1 MCKFKRATTMA
12 LACAML
18 LSLLPMAV
26 PKASAAS
33 SSTLANV
40 TETYV
45 DASDGSEVSKA
56 ETYSVTHKE
65 RSPQKIADYTYQDYS
80 ESVERV
86 YSHKDLNYIYGYPDK
101 PVRPDRPMSRGEA
114 AAVFYRLYDGS
125 YPDAKRGMSENT
137 FSDLDK
143 SLWCYKEVEMLYN
156 IGSING
162 YGDGTLRPNA
172 PVTRAEFAAWAAR
185 WSGLDYSG
193 EAKFSDVTTDHWAY
207 GEINAA
213 VAAGWVDG
221 YPDGTFKPDQNI
233 ERVEVMKLVNRM
245 VNRSITTEALEKLGA
260 VNPYTDLVTTHWG
273 YPQVMEATI
282 PHSGADWHGT
292 SYNDGKFNVI
302 IERFV
307 DEDGKEL
314 AKTVISKGKD
324 EATTKE
330 GPGYNYL
337 GYIRHITYVY
347 KKGAAA
353 PYITKSA
360 NVDETYEGKDIEYT
374 VTIGNKKEAHA
385 AWKNV
390 TMTDKLPEGVK
401 LVDGSVYL
409 NKKSAEYTLKDGTLS
424 VKVGDVA
431 EGKEAVVT
439 FKVNVQK
446 GMAGKT
452 IINTAVAKGDNGTAE
467 DKSYTAT
474 DKGVIINQGDIK
486 PSVEKK
492 ANKKNASVGD
502 QITYTITA
510 SNAKDATYKITDAV
524 VTDTLPQGLSFRH
537 GSVQV
542 NGTSAAYAYGEDDRQ
557 LRVGLGDI
565 EPGESVKVT
574 FAVEV
579 TREAYGSTIKNVAV
593 LSGSNII
600 DVSDEDEGIVIADGK
615 TRPTLTKQAS
625 KKTAEVGDSITY
637 TLTAGNAE
645 NATVAIENATIT
657 DILPQGLEFKSGSV
671 QVNGKS
677 VSGTIYDDET
687 RTLTV
692 PVGNIDVDASVKVS
706 FMVTVTKDAYGK
718 TIKNVAVLGS
728 DNGPDVKAEDPGV
741 NIGDGKAKPS
751 IEKTS
756 NKKEASVGDRIE
768 YTLKVSNEAT
778 ATVDLENPVIT
789 DVIPTGLDFVDGS
802 VYVNGKAS
810 KDYNYSDT
818 DRILTINLKNI
829 APDTTVEVKLSAKVN
844 DTAFKTTIQNLA
856 TLTCDNGER
865 KQDTD
870 DGVIIPDGRAQLDI
884 SKVADNRTPKV
895 GERVTYTMKVGNVAG
910 APVPARNV
918 QVSDTIP
925 EGLTFAGIVQI
936 DGYSATYSFQD
947 GKMVIPVGD
956 IAAGYTRTVTAEFV
970 VNENAYGKTITN
982 VAVASADN
990 AEDKPATDAGVN
1002 VPEGAPDGY
1011 VSQKTVS
1018 KSNAKVGD
1026 TLRYSFRLQ
1035 NGAAATAAWENATIT
1050 DTLPDGLSFAA
1061 NVKMNGTSTTNY
1073 SWDEDSRTIVMTA
1086 PSIEA
1091 GQAVTFSFDVTV
1103 DEGMQGKYVVN
1114 TAIVKGPDGQP
1125 DIPVSDP
1132 GTQIDPGT
1140 VEPFSSKTA
1149 NKDKVNVGETVMYTV
1164 EVGNRS
1170 SATAAWKDVV
1180 ITDTLPDGVRLLN
1193 SVSANGAP
1201 VAFTADNGVLT
1212 AKLGNIAPGETLKV
1226 RYEVLVLEEAA
1237 GTTLKNTVVLSG
1249 PGGSSTSKVEV
1260 PVEVPEKPDNNDPLL
1275 PGEKYINKDVNKTTV
1290 KVGPGVKAEDRRVT
1304 YTVKVGND
1312 SSKKTWEDVVLTDV
1326 LDSSMVTLISDSIHV
1341 DGVRLNSN
1349 QWARRDGVLTIEL
1362 GDIQYGKE
1370 VEVRFDLEFKRD
1382 AGNKRYE
1389 NIATATGTIDG
1400 QKVWASAAAPIVQV
1414 LDDGITS
1421 DIHYGIFYGCAD
1433 SQGNFSG
1440 EWQPNRNIYIYEL
1453 ATTAYRIMTNDSKNG
1468 LLQTSGKGYVSDYIA
1483 NHYSIETTAIVGA
1496 GILSSNEFLP
1506 SSGMVEGKDYITLGS
1521 EEDPVY
1527 NVYATRDQVG
1537 RVLKAVF
1544 GSDYGV
1550 HGSGYITRLEM
1561 ASIYCT
1567 IQERDTTPN
1576 YREAQAAGMFIQDFI
1591 DARGNNLV
1599 TEVSHTHDYMKDSY
1613 GHETWMYNPSFTG

>member
-1 MCKFKRATTMA
+1 MHEKRFQRATTFA
-12 LACAML
+12 LVFAML

-56 ETYSVTHKE
+56 ETYSVTHEE

-101 PVRPDRPMSRGEA
+101 TVRPDRPMSRGEA

-330 GPGYNYL
+330 VPGYNYL

-360 NVDETYEGKDIEYT
+360 NVDETYEGK
-374 VTIGNKKEAHA
+374 
-385 AWKNV
+385 
-390 TMTDKLPEGVK
+390 
-401 LVDGSVYL
+401 
-409 NKKSAEYTLKDGTLS
+409 
-424 VKVGDVA
+424 
-431 EGKEAVVT
+431 EAVVT
-439 FKVNVQK
+439 FKVTVQK

-452 IINTAVAKGDNGTAE
+452 ITNTAVAKGDNGTAE

-474 DKGVIINQGDIK
+474 DKGVTINQGDIK
-486 PSVEKK
+486 PSVAKK
-492 ANKKNASVGD
+492 ASVKTANVGD
-502 QITYTITA
+502 RVTYTITA

-524 VTDTLPQGLSFRH
+524 ITDTLPQGLSLRD
-537 GSVQV
+537 GSIQI

-557 LRVGLGDI
+557 LRIGLGDI
-565 EPGESVKVT
+565 EPGKSVKVT
-574 FAVEV
+574 FAVEI
-579 TREAYGSTIKNVAV
+579 TREAYGSTIKNIAV
-593 LSGSNII
+593 LSGNNIVPV
-600 DVSDEDEGIVIADGK
+600 DAEDEGVVIADGK
-615 TRPTLTKQAS
+615 TRPTLTKQAG
-625 KKTAEVGDSITY
+625 KKAAEVGDSITY

-645 NATVAIENATIT
+645 NATVALENATIT
-657 DILPQGLEFKSGSV
+657 DTLPQGLEFKSGSV

-677 VSGTIYDDET
+677 ISGTSYDDEI
-687 RTLTV
+687 RTLTI
-692 PVGNIDVDASVKVS
+692 PVGNIDVDASVTVT

-718 TIKNVAVLGS
+718 TIKNVAALTS
-728 DNGPDVKAEDPGV
+728 DNGPDTPAEDPGV
-741 NIGDGKAKPS
+741 NVGDGKAKPT
-751 IEKTS
+751 IEKS
-756 NKKEASVGDRIE
+756 ANKKEASVGDRVE
-768 YTLKVSNEAT
+768 YTLTVGNSDT

-789 DVIPTGLDFVDGS
+789 DVIPSGLDFVDGS

-910 APVPARNV
+910 TPVPARNV

-956 IAAGYTRTVTAEFV
+956 IAAGYTRTVTTEFV

-1050 DTLPDGLSFAA
+1050 DTLPDGLTFKA
-1061 NVKMNGTSTTNY
+1061 NVKMNGSSTANY
-1073 SWDEDSRTIVMTA
+1073 SWDEDSCIIVMTA
-1086 PSIEA
+1086 PSIAA
-1091 GQAVTFSFDVTV
+1091 GEAVTFSFDVTV
-1103 DEGMQGKYVVN
+1103 DEGMQGKYIVN

-1170 SATAAWKDVV
+1170 SAAAAWKDVV
-1180 ITDTLPDGVRLLN
+1180 MTDTLPDGVRLLN

-1237 GTTLKNTVVLSG
+1237 GTTLRNTVVLSG

-1260 PVEVPEKPDNNDPLL
+1260 PVEVPEKPDDNDPLL
-1275 PGEKYINKDVNKTTV
+1275 PEEKINYYANKDINKTTV
-1290 KVGPGVKAEDRRVT
+1290 KVGPGVSAADRQVT
-1304 YTVKVGND
+1304 YTIHVGND
-1312 SSKKTWEDVVLTDV
+1312 SSEKTWEDVVLADV
-1326 LDSSMVTLISDSIHV
+1326 LDPGMVTLITDSIYI
-1341 DGVRLNSN
+1341 DGVRLNAN
-1349 QWARRDGVLTIEL
+1349 QWAYRSGILTIEL
-1362 GDIQYGKE
+1362 GDIQHGKE
-1370 VEVRFDLEFKRD
+1370 VEVKFNLEFKRD

-1389 NIATATGTIDG
+1389 NIVTATGTIDG
-1400 QKVWASAAAPIVQV
+1400 QKVRATAKAPIVQI
-1414 LDDGITS
+1414 LDDGITT
-1421 DIHYGIFYGCAD
+1421 DIHHGIFYGCAD
-1433 SQGNFSG
+1433 SQGSFSG
-1440 EWQPNRNIYIYEL
+1440 EWQPNRNIFIYEL
-1453 ATTAYRIMTNDSKNG
+1453 A
-1468 LLQTSGKGYVSDYIA
+1468 
-1483 NHYSIETTAIVGA
+1483 TTAIVGA

-1506 SSGMVEGKDYITLGS
+1506 SGGMVEGKDYVTRGS
-1521 EEDPVY
+1521 EDDPVY

-1561 ASIYCT
+1561 ESIYCM
-1567 IQERDTTPN
+1567 IQGRDTTPN
-1576 YREAQAAGMFIQDFI
+1576 YQEARAAGMFIQDFV

-1599 TEVSHTHDYMKDSY
+1599 TEVSHTHDYVKDSY
-1613 GHETWMYNPSFTG
+1613 GHEVWVYNPTFTG